1 MISQNNRAAS
11 ISPPDE
17 EADAMGAII
26 STLAQGYDLALAGR
40 LHFTAHLV
48 AIAIASLGEPQ
59 TGLPQPERP
68 LVR

>member
-1 MISQNNRAAS
+1 MISQDNLTAS
-11 ISPPDE
+11 TTQPDD
-17 EADAMGAII
+17 ADDAMGAII
-26 STLAQGYDLALAGR
+26 STLAQSYDLALAGR